1 VSEDDDS
8 ARRPRK
14 SQPHHRRSQT
24 IGGDEYTSDLE
35 VLFPPEHPT
44 NPTTQRGGNLVF
56 EDGDAHAADG
66 SRTGPRHKRKTISDD
81 DDDDDD
87 DPEPSAKSQR
97 VDIDVLSK
105 EAGASEEEEEDA
117 GDVKRVYKSQRPAMY
132 FQNTFEF
139 KEDRQGYIDF
149 RVYLFQTIAN
159 LVGRRQVHH
168 G

>member
-8 ARRPRK
+8 ARRHRK
-14 SQPHHRRSQT
+14 SQPRSQT
-24 IGGDEYTSDLE
+24 IGGDDTSDLE
-35 VLFPPEHPT
+35 VLFPPEHPA

-56 EDGDAHAADG
+56 ENGDAHAADG
-66 SRTGPRHKRKTISDD
+66 SRTGPRRKRKIISDD
-81 DDDDDD
+81 DDDDD
-87 DPEPSAKSQR
+87 PESSAKSQR
-97 VDIDVLSK
+97 VDIDVVSK

-117 GDVKRVYKSQRPAMY
+117 GDVKRPYKSQRPAMY

-139 KEDRQGYIDF
+139 KQDRQGYIDF
-149 RVYLFQTIAN
+149 RVYLLLTIAN